1 LTNNF
6 FKATF
11 TTVDAAATKVIA
23 STVASMAA
31 NPITI
36 DGAAATDMQGVLAKV
51 LTANA
56 FSSDMERE
64 NVLNA
69 ISAVGL

>member
-1 LTNNF
+1 
-6 FKATF
+6 
-11 TTVDAAATKVIA
+11 
-23 STVASMAA
+23 MAA

-51 LTANA
+51 LTANV